1 MNRGSSFAQEMHEHE
16 ELINKEQGYLEDIKV
31 RETSTEAD
39 LKSAKKNQAR
49 QTRNYGSLEKVV

>member
-1 MNRGSSFAQEMHEHE
+1 MHEHE